1 MPIVLSRPSWK
12 HMAIPLFMTFGL
24 PPLWPALMFAQTWAL
39 PDSFPYA
46 AGVPILSL
54 LLAYVYFPVATA
66 TRRFFDKQNKLK
78 SVLLG
83 IAGYEIYRL
92 FLFSV
97 FEPGKSYGILIRQ
110 HCGSFVETLPAAIGC
125 GAAATGALIAINLLL
140 WLVPAALLCS
150 ISRRRQPSPL
160 VRSEA

>member
-24 PPLWPALMFAQTWAL
+24 PPLGPALMFAQAWAL
-39 PDSFPYA
+39 PDAFPYA

-54 LLAYVYFPVATA
+54 LLAYIYFPVATA
-66 TRRFFDKQNKLK
+66 TRKFFDKQNKLK

-83 IAGYEIYRL
+83 IAGYELYRQL
-92 FLFSV
+92 LISV
-97 FEPGKSYGILIRQ
+97 YEPGKSFGVLIRQ
-110 HCGSFVETLPAAIGC
+110 HCGSNVETFPTAIAC